1 MTDIDWKL
9 AQSRLGVSEDGIPGV
24 QTFGMLVSKIAENTS
39 GVASFFAA
47 ASERYQLTT
56 VERLCEFIAQT
67 VVETGGYRLWVENL
81 NYTAEQIFSVWPT
94 RFPTLATAEPFAH
107 NPQALANRV
116 YGNRMGNTNV
126 DDGWQYRGR
135 GGIQITGRDN
145 YRLYGNRLKLDLIG
159 SPDTAALPNV
169 GLHVAGE
176 FWTVNSVNRVI
187 DAGNFTQ
194 ARRIVN
200 GGITGLMSVQQRRQT
215 LMDFFI

>member
-1 MTDIDWKL
+1 MTIIDWKL
-9 AQSRLGVSEDGIPGV
+9 AQSRLGVGEDGIPGV
-24 QTFGMLVSKIAENTS
+24 QTFGMLVSKIAQNTS
-39 GVASFFAA
+39 GVASFFAS

-67 VVETGGYRLWVENL
+67 VVETGGYRLWTENL
-81 NYTAEQIFSVWPT
+81 DYTAEQIFAVWPT

-116 YGNRMGNTNV
+116 YGNRMGNTAAN
-126 DDGWQYRGR
+126 DGWQYRGR
-135 GGIQITGRDN
+135 GAIQITGRDN
-145 YRLYGNRLKLDLIG
+145 YRLYGNRLNLDLIG
-159 SPDTAALPNV
+159 TPDPVAQPNL
-169 GLHVAGE
+169 GLYVAGE
-176 FWTVNSVNRVI
+176 FWTVNSVNRAI